1 MQTTLWVIF
10 IIMII
15 FPIVMYWIQKRNL
28 TYFKLHGRTPLEIER
43 WLMSQDWFTLW
54 WNNTML
60 YLKEEY
66 DDDLDA
72 AYEKAMD
79 ILTKGEY
86 DKQTISS
93 AFPWS
98 TTKEGTEYWAR
109 AEYKFLKWY
118 FGQYIDFHLIS
129 SKI

>member
-1 MQTTLWVIF
+1 MILFPPVI
-10 IIMII
+10 
-15 FPIVMYWIQKRNL
+15 YWIQKRNL
-28 TYFKLHGRTPLEIER
+28 TYFKLHGRTPLEIEC
-43 WLMSQDWFTLW
+43 WLKSQSWFPLW
-54 WNNTML
+54 WNNIIL

-66 DDDLDA
+66 DDLDM
-72 AYEKAMD
+72 AYEHAMD

-98 TTKEGTEYWAR
+98 TTKEGTEYWAKM
-109 AEYKFLKWY
+109 ELKFLRWY

-129 SKI
+129 SNI